1 VPISNELFVFDL
13 SAHADSGRL
22 VGDPEVITEVALGPV
37 YDVGGVVKS
46 SFHTTETN
54 LQRDELR
61 LAELSSDEAR
71 ASSSSGF
78 LYGSRPRLVSSNPT
92 VQLLPPTMYSIFN
105 H

>member
-1 VPISNELFVFDL
+1 
-13 SAHADSGRL
+13 
-22 VGDPEVITEVALGPV
+22 V

>member
-1 VPISNELFVFDL
+1 MLRYTTRSVRR
-13 SAHADSGRL
+13 ASGLVL
-22 VGDPEVITEVALGPV
+22 VGNPEVMMEVATGPV

-46 SFHTTETN
+46 FFHTTETN

-61 LAELSSDEAR
+61 LAKSVIGRSACFVFLRIPLRVSTKAR
-71 ASSSSGF
+71 LLES
-78 LYGSRPRLVSSNPT
+78 Y